1 MKENEKFRRDYA
13 AMNLHD
19 RDIQRI
25 TRREA
30 LAEGMAKG
38 QQQKAIE
45 AAENLLRMN
54 ILSIEQIAQAQGL
67 PLTKVQE
74 LSERLCVNPSS

>member
-1 MKENEKFRRDYA
+1 
-13 AMNLHD
+13 MNLHD